1 MYFFQLC
8 STRNR
13 SLRFTR
19 FRRSYVNCTA
29 VVLTNHCQSTLFFA
43 SCVVFKVATFLIYL
57 FIYLFFLGGA
67 VCLVHFRS
75 LFLLSTRVARMLL
88 TPWWVSRRKDVKWFS
103 INISKLTLGVKHSI
117 SRKTTLRKL
126 WNVCPFYNINIT
138 SFHFIS
144 KTGGLGGWD
153 NIYFGLPYLSLESM
167 ALSQSLILSWAFS
180 DSLTKFQNYSLCES
194 QIKSFK
200 VPKSEKATTK

>member
-1 MYFFQLC
+1 M
-8 STRNR
+8 
-13 SLRFTR
+13 
-19 FRRSYVNCTA
+19 
-29 VVLTNHCQSTLFFA
+29 
-43 SCVVFKVATFLIYL
+43 ATFLIYL

-88 TPWWVSRRKDVKWFS
+88 TPWWVSRRKDVTWFS